1 MGVTIKMT
9 FKEYLK
15 ENSITVTGLSKLT
28 NIPRSTI
35 SDIVNNTTNIN
46 SCHVSIFVSIS
57 RALNITME
65 DFYNLASNKYV
76 YFRNRFKVILK
87 DSNYI
92 LLYDNKEKYICKK
105 DKITTKYIKDI
116 ANTDI
121 NNILRNERMK
131 SWKTTI
137 SNS

>member
-1 MGVTIKMT
+1 MT

-15 ENSITVTGLSKLT
+15 ENAITVTGLSKLT

-87 DSNYI
+87 DGNYI

-105 DKITTKYIKDI
+105 DKTTTKYIKDI